1 MVMLMDTDSRQ
12 FRKVRTVEVNVD
24 VQVNRKVKT
33 TEDGSFLSGQVYFS
47 STISMSV
54 SDQKGVSTYPISA
67 EVFGNL
73 LEEKK
78 LTDATRVNLSRAGT
92 NPNCN
97 MRIDSLDAHDHHAP
111 TFSFQ
116 GDMEDYI
123 NRVMTRVNFVV
134 DVIDNEAPNWTPG
147 EVLPGN
153 GYLKSL
159 EEGGE

>member
-1 MVMLMDTDSRQ
+1 M
-12 FRKVRTVEVNVD
+12 RTVEINVD

-33 TEDGSFLSGQVYFS
+33 TEDGSFLSGVVFFNS
-47 STISMSV
+47 NISISVATTSKCSTTGMATV
-54 SDQKGVSTYPISA
+54 PLSA
-67 EVFGNL
+67 EVFQNL
-73 LEEKK
+73 LEEKG
-78 LTDATRVNLSRAGT
+78 LTESTRVNLSRKGA
-92 NPNCN
+92 NPICE

-111 TFSFQ
+111 TFSSL

-123 NRVMTRVNFVV
+123 DRVMARVAEVV
-134 DVIDNEAPNWTPG
+134 ELIDSEVPNWTPG